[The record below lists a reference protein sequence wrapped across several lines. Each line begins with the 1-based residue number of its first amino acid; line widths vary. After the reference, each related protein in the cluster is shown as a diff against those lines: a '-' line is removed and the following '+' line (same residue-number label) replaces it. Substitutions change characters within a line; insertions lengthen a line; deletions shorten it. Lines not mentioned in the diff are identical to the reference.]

1 MARLAD
7 VFDAALTTAR
17 VADEHDIKYPAAA
30 FAYYAFVSFLPFT
43 VLALAVL
50 GERFAADV
58 QAALPRLLTPEAQ
71 RLVRE
76 SIGTASGRT
85 GATMLA
91 IAVFVWSGVNMGV
104 DFQSVIERVEGT
116 DEQPLVEQ
124 LRDAVRILGS
134 LSLAALAVVFTGGIF
149 SQLSAG
155 PLTAVVWSVVLLCV
169 LALAF
174 LPLYYLPSEH
184 VTSLSDALPGAIT
197 AAVGWTVLILGI
209 QYYAANA
216 GQYALYGI
224 LSGVI
229 LILTSLYLAALVL
242 MLGVVVNATQTG
254 AGRSN

>member
-1 MARLAD
+1 MPRLAD
-7 VFDAALTTAR
+7 VLDAALTAAR

-30 FAYYAFVSFLPFT
+30 FAYYAFVSFLPVT

-50 GERFAADV
+50 GDRSAAEV
-58 QAALPRLLTPEAQ
+58 RAAMPRLLTPEAR
-71 RLVRE
+71 RLVTE

-91 IAVFVWSGVNMGV
+91 IVVFAWSGANMGV
-104 DFQSVIERVEGT
+104 DFQSVVERVEGT
-116 DEQPLVEQ
+116 DEPPLVEQ
-124 LRDAVRILGS
+124 LRDAVRVLGS
-134 LSLAALAVVFTGGIF
+134 LSLAALAVVFTGGVF

-155 PLTAVVWSVVLLCV
+155 PLTAVAWPLVLLGV
-169 LALAF
+169 LVLAF
-174 LPLYYLPSEH
+174 LPLYYLPSTL
-184 VTSLSDALPGAIT
+184 VTSPSGALPGALT

-209 QYYAANA
+209 QFYVANA

-242 MLGVVVNATQTG
+242 MLGVVVNATRNRED
-254 AGRSN
+254 RSN